1 MAGKILGLKQVSER
15 LGVSNRTILNL
26 IRRGELHGFKVG
38 EMWKVEEEEVM
49 DYIKRQKQK
58 AGLDSPGDPP
68 AVSFL
73 YAEQRK

>member
-1 MAGKILGLKQVSER
+1 MAGKILGLKQVSEI

-38 EMWKVEEEEVM
+38 EMWKVEEEEVR

-58 AGLDSPGDPP
+58 AEQGPDGDTP
-68 AVSFL
+68 ALLRS
-73 YAEQRK
+73 YATGAG